1 MVVTP
6 KHPKMI
12 IFSRRTKGEPMV
24 VGYHH
29 FRKHPDIVR
38 DFPRF
43 FQLPIFLGRPRLEH
57 PKSDKLRRRWVFR
70 VFGSTRLPKVFFSQK
85 TYRKYQKIINSPR
98 VLCGDQLLIQR
109 AMSLFIRFLPGKC
122 CLPVLKNNVFFFLR
136 CFGGWVGK
144 LSFFPMISALGR
156 NFDQIF
162 RSIFFCRNPGPEE
175 RGDRTWMIGMWSSL
189 ILFPQTKIFKQD
201 AGNGFTGVSAV
212 AG

>member
-98 VLCGDQLLIQR
+98 VFVWGSTFDTKSYVAFHTFFTGEMLSPGIKKQRFFSFYVVLGGGLESCHFSLWSQLWGGILTK
-109 AMSLFIRFLPGKC
+109 FFVP
-122 CLPVLKNNVFFFLR
+122 FFL
-136 CFGGWVGK
+136 
-144 LSFFPMISALGR
+144 
-156 NFDQIF
+156 
-162 RSIFFCRNPGPEE
+162 
-175 RGDRTWMIGMWSSL
+175 
-189 ILFPQTKIFKQD
+189 
-201 AGNGFTGVSAV
+201 
-212 AG
+212 

>member
-1 MVVTP
+1 
-6 KHPKMI
+6 MI

-122 CLPVLKNNVFFFLR
+122 CLPVLKNNVFFLSTLFW
-136 CFGGWVGK
+136 GVGWKVVIFPYD
-144 LSFFPMISALGR
+144 LSFGAEF
-156 NFDQIF
+156 
-162 RSIFFCRNPGPEE
+162 
-175 RGDRTWMIGMWSSL
+175 
-189 ILFPQTKIFKQD
+189 
-201 AGNGFTGVSAV
+201 
-212 AG
+212 